1 MSLTAFMLGSAAL
14 GGLGNLITTGI
25 NQAHAI
31 KARKAEQAFNA
42 QQAEIAR
49 HFSAFEAEKAR
60 KFSAEQAQ
68 LNRDF
73 QERMSNTAYQR
84 SIADLKAAG
93 LNPALAYNHA
103 GASSPAGSVGQTA
116 TASSAQASASA
127 PYAKMSSTLGQTALT
142 AFQSYLSYQLAQDKL
157 AYLYNR
163 PSVKTVYVKHK

>member
-49 HFSAFEAEKAR
+49 QFSAFEAEKSR
-60 KFSAEQAQ
+60 RFSAEQAQ

-84 SIADLKAAG
+84 GIADLKAAG
-93 LNPALAYNHA
+93 LNPALAYNNA

-116 TASSAQASASA
+116 MANSAQASASA
-127 PYAKMSSTLGQTALT
+127 PYAKMSSTLGQNALT
-142 AFQSYLSYQLAQDKL
+142 AFQSYLSYQIAQDKL

>member
-1 MSLTAFMLGSAAL
+1 MGIIGAMLGGTAL
-14 GGLGNLITTGI
+14 GALGNLATTAI
-25 NQAHAI
+25 NQAHAVA
-31 KARKAEQAFNA
+31 ARKAEQAFNA

-49 HFSAFEAEKAR
+49 HFSAFEAEKSR
-60 KFSAEQAQ
+60 RFSAEQAQ

-84 SIADLKAAG
+84 AMADLKAAG
-93 LNPALAYNHA
+93 LNPALAYHNA

-116 TASSAQASASA
+116 TANSAQASASA
-127 PYAKMSSTLGQTALT
+127 PYAKMNSTLGQTALT

>member
-14 GGLGNLITTGI
+14 GGLSNLITTGI
-25 NQAHAI
+25 NQSLAV

-49 HFSAFEAEKAR
+49 HFSAFEAEKSR

-84 SIADLKAAG
+84 AIADLKAAG
-93 LNPALAYNHA
+93 LNPALAYHNA
-103 GASSPAGSVGQTA
+103 GASSPAGSVGQTV
-116 TASSAQASASA
+116 TANSAQASASA

-163 PSVKTVYVKHK
+163 PSVKTVYVKSK

>member
-14 GGLGNLITTGI
+14 GGLGNLVTTGI
-25 NQAHAI
+25 NQAI
-31 KARKAEQAFNA
+31 TKKARQEEQKFNA

-84 SIADLKAAG
+84 GIADLKAAG
-93 LNPALAYNHA
+93 LNPALAYNNA
-103 GASSPAGSVGQTA
+103 GASSPAGSVGQTV
-116 TASSAQASASA
+116 TANSAQASASA
-127 PYAKMSSTLGQTALT
+127 PYAKMSSTLGQNALT
-142 AFQSYLSYQLAQDKL
+142 AFQSYLSYQIAQDKL

>member
-14 GGLGNLITTGI
+14 GTLGNLVTTGI

-31 KARKAEQAFNA
+31 KARKAEQQFNA

-49 HFSAFEAEKAR
+49 NFSAFEAEKSR
-60 KFSAEQAQ
+60 RFSAEQAQ

-84 SIADLKAAG
+84 SVSDLKAAG
-93 LNPALAYNHA
+93 LNPALAYNNA

-116 TASSAQASASA
+116 TANSAQASASA
-127 PYAKMSSTLGQTALT
+127 PYAKMSSTLGQNALS
-142 AFQSYLSYQLAQDKL
+142 AFQSYLSYSLAQEKL
-157 AYLYNR
+157 AYLYNK
-163 PSVKTVYVKHK
+163 PSVKTVYVKSR

>member
-1 MSLTAFMLGSAAL
+1 MGIIGAMLGGTAL
-14 GGLGNLITTGI
+14 GALGNLATTAI
-25 NQAHAI
+25 NQAHAVA
-31 KARKAEQAFNA
+31 ARKAEQAFNA

-49 HFSAFEAEKAR
+49 HFSAFEAEKSR

-84 SIADLKAAG
+84 AMADLKAAG
-93 LNPALAYNHA
+93 LNPALAYHNA

-116 TASSAQASASA
+116 TANSAQASASA
-127 PYAKMSSTLGQTALT
+127 PYAKMNSMLGQNALS

>member
-14 GGLGNLITTGI
+14 GGLGNLVTTGI
-25 NQAHAI
+25 NHALAT

-49 HFSAFEAEKAR
+49 NFSAFEAEKSR

-84 SIADLKAAG
+84 GIADLKAAG
-93 LNPALAYNHA
+93 LNPALAYNNA
-103 GASSPAGSVGQTA
+103 GASSPAGSVAQTSMA
-116 TASSAQASASA
+116 NSAQASASA
-127 PYAKMSSTLGQTALT
+127 PYAKMSSTLGQNALS
-142 AFQSYLSYQLAQDKL
+142 AFQSYLSYQIAQDKL

-163 PSVKTVYVKHK
+163 PSVKTVYIKRK

>member
-14 GGLGNLITTGI
+14 GGLGNLVTTGI
-25 NQAHAI
+25 NHALAT

-49 HFSAFEAEKAR
+49 NFSAFEAEKSR

-68 LNRDF
+68 LNREF

-84 SIADLKAAG
+84 GIADLKAAG
-93 LNPALAYNHA
+93 LNPALAYNNA
-103 GASSPAGSVGQTA
+103 GASSPAGSVAQTSMA
-116 TASSAQASASA
+116 NSAQASASA
-127 PYAKMSSTLGQTALT
+127 PYAKMSSTLGQNALS
-142 AFQSYLSYQLAQDKL
+142 AFQSYLSYQIAQDKL

-163 PSVKTVYVKHK
+163 PSVKTVYIKRK

>member
-14 GGLGNLITTGI
+14 GSLGNLVTTGI
-25 NQAHAI
+25 NAALAK
-31 KARKAEQAFNA
+31 KARQEEQRFNA

-49 HFSAFEAEKAR
+49 NFSAFEAEKSR
-60 KFSAEQAQ
+60 RFSAEQAQ

-84 SIADLKAAG
+84 GIADLKAAG
-93 LNPALAYNHA
+93 LNPALAYNNA

-116 TASSAQASASA
+116 TANSAQASASA
-127 PYAKMSSTLGQTALT
+127 PYAKMSSTLGQNALS
-142 AFQSYLSYQLAQDKL
+142 AFQSYLSYSLAQEKL

-163 PSVKTVYVKHK
+163 PSVKTVYVKSR

>member
-14 GGLGNLITTGI
+14 GSLGNLVTTGI
-25 NQAHAI
+25 NSALAK
-31 KARKAEQAFNA
+31 KARQEEQKFNA

-49 HFSAFEAEKAR
+49 NFSAFEAEKSR

-68 LNRDF
+68 LNREF

-84 SIADLKAAG
+84 GIADLKAAG
-93 LNPALAYNHA
+93 LNPALAYNNA

-116 TASSAQASASA
+116 TANSAQASASA
-127 PYAKMSSTLGQTALT
+127 PYAKMSSTLGQNALS
-142 AFQSYLSYQLAQDKL
+142 AFQSYLSYSLAQEKL

>member
-14 GGLGNLITTGI
+14 GGLGNLVTTGI
-25 NQAHAI
+25 NHALAT

-49 HFSAFEAEKAR
+49 NFSAFEAEKSR

-68 LNRDF
+68 LNREF

-84 SIADLKAAG
+84 GIADLIAAG
-93 LNPALAYNHA
+93 LNPALAYNNA
-103 GASSPAGSVGQTA
+103 GASSPAGSVAQTSMA
-116 TASSAQASASA
+116 NSAQASASA
-127 PYAKMSSTLGQTALT
+127 PYAKMSSTLGQNALS
-142 AFQSYLSYQLAQDKL
+142 AFQSYLSYQIAQDKL

-163 PSVKTVYVKHK
+163 PSVKTVYIKRK

>member
-25 NQAHAI
+25 NQAFAV

-49 HFSAFEAEKAR
+49 NFSAFEAEKSR

-68 LNRDF
+68 LNREF

-84 SIADLKAAG
+84 GIADLKAAG
-93 LNPALAYNHA
+93 LNPALAYNNA
-103 GASSPAGSVGQTA
+103 GASSPAGSVAQTSMA
-116 TASSAQASASA
+116 NSAQASASA
-127 PYAKMSSTLGQTALT
+127 PYAKMSSTLGQNALT
-142 AFQSYLSYQLAQDKL
+142 AFQSYLSYQIAQDKL

-163 PSVKTVYVKHK
+163 PSVKTVYIKRK